1 MLSSLAGL
9 LTAVAGAAATV
20 LAGLWARDRY
30 RALKAD
36 RDRIQATHDAI
47 DAAGQRLEAA
57 RKAEIHPIDTK
68 RRADFE
74 RQP

>member
-1 MLSSLAGL
+1 M
-9 LTAVAGAAATV
+9 AA

-57 RKAEIHPIDTK
+57 RKATVRPIDSK
-68 RRADFE
+68 RRSDFE
-74 RQP
+74 EQP